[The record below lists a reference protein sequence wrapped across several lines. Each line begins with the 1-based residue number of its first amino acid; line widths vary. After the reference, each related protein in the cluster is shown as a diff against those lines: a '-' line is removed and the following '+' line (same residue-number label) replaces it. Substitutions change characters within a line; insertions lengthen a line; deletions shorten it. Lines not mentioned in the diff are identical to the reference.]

1 MKVRCI
7 IIAGGLN
14 SQNVEII
21 TGDLGNRQLQPLWKN
36 FYRTPMALHDGEILL
51 FGNERY
57 ELELQCFKLSKKF
70 VHDFVHNFNEVK
82 KYRRIFAVVTTEKAT
97 FLFGVLTKSSIYQ
110 PGWSSQTYE
119 YLPKGSTT
127 WQEGKNPIPRGILS
141 GCAIAIKSDQEI
153 LLIGDR
159 KRILSF
165 NTSDHTFK
173 VLPTRLH
180 VDRSSGSRCAFI
192 PGTNKVIIT
201 GGTSISTEIFNIEDG
216 SITMGSRMNFA
227 RCNHGIGLI
236 TVNDEDRLAVFGGSY
251 DGTNSVEIYNT
262 RTGKWEISDIKLKEP
277 TSGFGYLSLRLSDI
291 LPKL

>member
-21 TGDLGNRQLQPLWKN
+21 TGDLGNRQLQPLLKK

-51 FGNERY
+51 FGNGRY

-70 VHDFVHNFNEVK
+70 SNHFVNKVK

-97 FLFGVLTKSSIYQ
+97 FLFGAWINSSR
-110 PGWSSQTYE
+110 SQTYE
-119 YLPKGSTT
+119 YLPKGSTI
-127 WQEGKNPIPRGILS
+127 WQEGKNPIPGGIES

-173 VLPTRLH
+173 VLPSRLH

-227 RCNHGIGLI
+227 RCDHGIGLI